1 MEDETAVSPVI
12 GVILMVA
19 ITVILAAVVAAFG
32 FSFGSTETKGPVS
45 SIQVGN
51 VPETTGIIDMKIVHK
66 AGDRLK
72 AGDWR
77 LSIVRSGEAPA
88 YVTGT
93 TDFSAGDA
101 IITTNVTNSGVV
113 NVTNRAV
120 TIVSGTPDPL
130 LPDTKYDV
138 KIIVYPYKTMVV
150 DAVVMLR

>member
-1 MEDETAVSPVI
+1 VI

-19 ITVILAAVVAAFG
+19 ITVILAAVVTVFG
-32 FSFGSTETKGPVS
+32 FSFGSTETKGPTA

-51 VPETTGIIDMKIVHK
+51 VPETTGIVDMKIVHK

-77 LSIVRSGEAPA
+77 LSIVRSGDAPA
-88 YVTGT
+88 YITGT

-120 TIVSGTPDPL
+120 TIVSGGTPNSL
-130 LPDTKYDV
+130 LPETKYDV

-150 DAVVMLR
+150 DAVVSLR